1 MVAGEIVVS
10 KVGRHVLSK
19 LLQSW
24 STVYLAGKWALVLNL
39 VFGSGKELH
48 PLEQNVCMG
57 QGSVI
62 QELIVTSLALFVR
75 FLLPENLSARVYDP
89 ANACT
94 DRQTHPLPSPIF
106 P

>member
-1 MVAGEIVVS
+1 MVAGEIIVS
-10 KVGRHVLSK
+10 KVGK

-39 VFGSGKELH
+39 VFSSGKELH
-48 PLEQNVCMG
+48 PLEQNVCTG

-62 QELIVTSLALFVR
+62 HELIVTSLALFVR

-89 ANACT
+89 ANART
-94 DRQTHPLPSPIF
+94 DRHTHTHPLPSPIF